1 MKDFTL
7 VFLEHV
13 LAGKIIVT
21 MRSVKKFIGQ
31 MSSFIISSF
40 HGERGLGHIFY
51 RPPYPEPAL

>member
-7 VFLEHV
+7 VFLEDV

-40 HGERGLGHIFY
+40 HGERGLGEIF
-51 RPPYPEPAL
+51 